1 MNKRFHKVYFKLYFS
16 YSENSTVLYTESEQL
31 VQESLEKFRH

>member
-1 MNKRFHKVYFKLYFS
+1 MNKRFHKVYCKLFFG
-16 YSENSTVLYTESEQL
+16 YSEATTVPDTESEQL